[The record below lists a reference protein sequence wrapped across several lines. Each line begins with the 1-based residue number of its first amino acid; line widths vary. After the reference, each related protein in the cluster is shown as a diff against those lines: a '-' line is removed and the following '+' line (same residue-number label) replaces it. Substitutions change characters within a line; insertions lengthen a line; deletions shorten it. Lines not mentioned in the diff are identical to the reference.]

1 MYNHDVFKD
10 ASEGKATHREPL
22 AKFGLWFLG
31 YTSGQ
36 TNRNPHHNTQ
46 FPFSSGVT
54 NDRYESAG
62 SRRYDSPGDD
72 RHRKVGSL
80 TNTVPRIPHMKIVSM
95 GFFSL
100 HTAMQ

>member
-1 MYNHDVFKD
+1 MYNHDVFKA

-36 TNRNPHHNTQ
+36 TNRNTHHNTQ

-54 NDRYESAG
+54 NDRYECGGPEGMIHQETTGTGRSA
-62 SRRYDSPGDD
+62 
-72 RHRKVGSL
+72 V
-80 TNTVPRIPHMKIVSM
+80 
-95 GFFSL
+95 
-100 HTAMQ
+100 

>member
-1 MYNHDVFKD
+1 MYNHDVFKA

-36 TNRNPHHNTQ
+36 TNRNTHHNTQ

-80 TNTVPRIPHMKIVSM
+80 TNGVPRIPHMKIVSM